1 MQKILIILGL
11 VFLFVGLLYPYLKR
25 IGLGQMP
32 GDLIIKSGN
41 STIFFPIV
49 TCVIISVILTIIFIF
64 CNKLIHFYNNPPL

>member
-11 VFLFVGLLYPYLKR
+11 VFLFVGLLYPYIKR
-25 IGLGQMP
+25 LGLGQMP

-49 TCVIISVILTIIFIF
+49 TCVIISVILTIIFNLF
-64 CNKLIHFYNNPPL
+64 K